1 MTSSLVIDILIL
13 VLLAVSVGYCVVLN
27 RRLSTLRQGQKEFVT
42 LIARFDK
49 ATQRAELN
57 IERLRGVSAEID
69 EHLGE
74 RISSGRALRDE
85 LRFLIERAAPAI
97 ERSMSATAS
106 RGGTATSASRG
117 GTATSASRG
126 GTVTT
131 ASRGE
136 TRAAT
141 GRAAPLAPFSMTPP
155 NETSGSVVE
164 ADLLEALREARKG

>member
-42 LIARFDK
+42 LIARFDE

-57 IERLRGVSAEID
+57 IGRLRGVSAEID

-85 LRFLIERAAPAI
+85 LRFLIERAAPTI
-97 ERSMSATAS
+97 ERSISATAS
-106 RGGTATSASRG
+106 RGGVA
-117 GTATSASRG
+117 
-126 GTVTT
+126 TT

-141 GRAAPLAPFSMTPP
+141 GRASPLAPFSMAPP
-155 NETSGSVVE
+155 NDTSGSVVE

>member
-1 MTSSLVIDILIL
+1 MTSSLVIDLLIL

-97 ERSMSATAS
+97 ERSISATAS

-117 GTATSASRG
+117 GTATS
-126 GTVTT
+126 

>member
-1 MTSSLVIDILIL
+1 MTSSLVIDILII

-42 LIARFDK
+42 LIARFDD

-106 RGGTATSASRG
+106 RGGTATA
-117 GTATSASRG
+117 
-126 GTVTT
+126 

>member
-1 MTSSLVIDILIL
+1 MTSSLVIDLLIL

-42 LIARFDK
+42 LIARFDD

-97 ERSMSATAS
+97 ERSRSMTASRGVSATAS
-106 RGGTATSASRG
+106 RGGTAT
-117 GTATSASRG
+117 TASRG

-141 GRAAPLAPFSMTPP
+141 GRAAPLPPFSTTPP

>member
-27 RRLSTLRQGQKEFVT
+27 RRLSTLRRGQKEFVT
-42 LIARFDK
+42 LIARFDD

-97 ERSMSATAS
+97 ERSMSATAF
-106 RGGTATSASRG
+106 
-117 GTATSASRG
+117 RG
-126 GTVTT
+126 GTVTA

>member
-1 MTSSLVIDILIL
+1 MTSSLVIDILII

-42 LIARFDK
+42 LIARFDD

-85 LRFLIERAAPAI
+85 LRFLIERAAPEI

-106 RGGTATSASRG
+106 RGGTATA
-117 GTATSASRG
+117 
-126 GTVTT
+126 

-141 GRAAPLAPFSMTPP
+141 GHAAPLAPFSMTPP